1 MTSVGGAARLAGAIN
16 TSIDIHYR
24 KLSGKRFKVM
34 GPRKV
39 NRFDDFDD
47 ENSLEKL
54 EQEYNEDRESVFEKF
69 SSSDYDFYDE
79 DNGYDGYGD
88 NNYAY

>member
-1 MTSVGGAARLAGAIN
+1 LTSVCGAARLAGAIN

-24 KLSGKRFKVM
+24 KLSGKRLKVM

-54 EQEYNEDRESVFEKF
+54 EQEYNEDRESVFEQF